1 MRVGNREARRRWA
14 AWSAVLVWGLAAVG
28 SAAEPVKDA
37 CQNHGTV
44 IRWMSNAES
53 AWRLASDEIKPVFLL
68 HVSGNFAKQD
78 FT

>member
-1 MRVGNREARRRWA
+1 
-14 AWSAVLVWGLAAVG
+14 VLVCGLAAVG
-28 SAAEPVKDA
+28 FAAEPVDEG
-37 CQNHGTV
+37 CQNHGTA
-44 IRWMSNAES
+44 IRWMSSAES